1 MTDTTISTQ
10 IGNEQSSG
18 WALAPLGLF
27 ILLFLGTGLYLHF
40 QGVAY
45 AFYQLP
51 APVAIIPAIL
61 LAVYLDQR
69 LRNKTRLATQ
79 LAASKVPQ
87 NVGVEPSIHTFISGM
102 GNNKVITMCLIY
114 LLAGAFSTVGKASGG
129 VDAVVGL
136 GLDFVPAP
144 FVIAGLFL
152 ISAII
157 ATAMGTSMGTIGA
170 VAPIAM
176 GVVESAGLEPGLV
189 AGAVV
194 GGAIFG
200 DNLSFI
206 SDTTIA
212 ATKTQGAELKDK
224 FKENLKFALPAAL
237 TCLVVYSVIGFD
249 SPAQVSGSA
258 DVNWLLALPYFLI
271 IVLAIMG
278 LNVFA
283 VLLLGLALSA
293 LTGALVGDYQLSQI
307 GKDVYAGFSSMQE
320 IFLLSML
327 IGGLSEL
334 MKQQGGLN
342 YLVAKIERLIQ
353 SGKDKALSSANQMA
367 IAGLAF
373 TTNLAI
379 ANNTVSIIVT
389 GETAKQL
396 AEDASISP
404 KRSASLL
411 DIFSCIAQGLVP
423 YGAQALLAAASF
435 NISPLEVVSN
445 VWYCLVLAVVSG
457 VFVFVKTKNI

>member
-1 MTDTTISTQ
+1 MTERAEQQ
-10 IGNEQSSG
+10 ILKNDSG
-18 WALAPLGLF
+18 SVLALSPLLLF
-27 ILLFLGTGLYLHF
+27 ITLFLGTGLYLHW

-51 APVAIIPAIL
+51 APVAIIPAVIL
-61 LAVYLDQR
+61 ALLLDKR
-69 LRNKTRLATQ
+69 L
-79 LAASKVPQ
+79 
-87 NVGVEPSIHTFISGM
+87 NVSSGTDLSLETKGVEASLHTFISGM
-102 GNNKVITMCLIY
+102 GNNKVVTMCLIY
-114 LLAGAFSTVGKASGG
+114 LLAGAFSSVAKASGG
-129 VDAVVGL
+129 VEAVVSL
-136 GLDFVPAP
+136 GIELIPAP
-144 FVIAGLFL
+144 FVIAGLFV

-176 GVVESAGLEPGLV
+176 GVTEVAGLEPALV

-194 GGAIFG
+194 GGAMFG

-212 ATKTQGAELKDK
+212 STKTQGAELKDK
-224 FKENLKFALPAAL
+224 FRENLKFALPAAL
-237 TCLVVYSVIGFD
+237 FCILMYSIIGFGNNGEIAPQSD
-249 SPAQVSGSA
+249 A
-258 DVNWLLALPYFLI
+258 NWLLAVPYFLI
-271 IVLAIMG
+271 IILAVAG
-278 LNVFA
+278 VNVFA
-283 VLLLGLALSA
+283 VLLLGVLLSGITGSLVGSYEISA
-293 LTGALVGDYQLSQI
+293 L
-307 GKDVYAGFSSMQE
+307 GKDVYAGFTGMQE

-334 MKQQGGLN
+334 MKQQGGLTF
-342 YLVAKIERLIQ
+342 LVNKIEKLVSR
-353 SGKDKALSSANQMA
+353 SKGSSAKGANQMA

-379 ANNTVSIIVT
+379 ANNTVAIIVT
-389 GETAKQL
+389 GDTAKQL
-396 AEDASISP
+396 ANDADISA

-435 NISPLEVVSN
+435 AISPIEVIAQ
-445 VWYCLVLAVVSG
+445 VWYCYVLAAISILTI
-457 VFVFVKTKNI
+457 FLRRKSS